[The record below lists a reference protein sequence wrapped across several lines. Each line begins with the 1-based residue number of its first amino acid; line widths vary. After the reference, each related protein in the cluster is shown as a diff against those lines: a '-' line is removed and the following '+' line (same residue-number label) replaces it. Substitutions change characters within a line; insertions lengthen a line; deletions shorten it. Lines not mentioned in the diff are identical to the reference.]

1 MVLLSGDQRQSPCQA
16 GDSFSRLLD
25 PDISH
30 PMCPVS
36 PMAPFGDWTFNPVE
50 SRVAG
55 TGSPRPSNGP
65 EGAMVGAA
73 TSAHTLSS

>member
-1 MVLLSGDQRQSPCQA
+1 MA
-16 GDSFSRLLD
+16 GMWFCSLVISASYPAKLVIPFLVCWTL
-25 PDISH
+25 DISH
-30 PMCPVS
+30 

-65 EGAMVGAA
+65 EGAMVGGA